1 MITSYSPSV
10 CRQDADSHTHYNIV
24 LIVAA
29 SRPQTVQGDRALL
42 TKLAQ
47 KFNVRTAGGV
57 VLAIQ
62 EKRALGV
69 DLAQFGID
77 YMTKETI
84 PIYQVC
90 HKTEDDSPSVDWEE
104 NLFVTAQEVAP
115 PPPGNP
121 KVARI
126 RHS

>member
-1 MITSYSPSV
+1 MVTSYSPSV

-29 SRPQTVQGDRALL
+29 SKPQMIQTDRALL

-47 KFNVRTAGGV
+47 KLGARTAGGV
-57 VLAIQ
+57 VTAIL
-62 EKRALGV
+62 EKRSLGV
-69 DLAQFGID
+69 NLTQYGID

-84 PIYQVC
+84 PTHQIC
-90 HKTEDDSPSVDWEE
+90 HKSEQDSPSVDWEE
-104 NLFVTAQEVAP
+104 NLFVPVQEVEI
-115 PPPGNP
+115 PPPGNA
-121 KVARI
+121 KVAHI